1 MNGGFTHQTP
11 FENCHILA
19 LELNISSLSL
29 FCFLFF
35 CLFPSLSLQAVKLTT
50 LQPIW
55 RTWNEDFGVSAL
67 AFEFVLWWWTAV
79 EWCSRMCLYYNH
91 EQRPQPGGGVP
102 SPRHILRFYHNK
114 KTDISDFHHIYS
126 FIFKRIES
134 TSFIFIWSK
143 NRSAVPLCEQRKQE
157 VWSYRDQ
164 SFYIFLLFSTFFSLS
179 PSSSCYCQRVWTFV
193 TFMFS
198 RETNKCWIIWFIIQ

>member
-1 MNGGFTHQTP
+1 MR
-11 FENCHILA
+11 ILV
-19 LELNISSLSL
+19 
-29 FCFLFF
+29 F
-35 CLFPSLSLQAVKLTT
+35 
-50 LQPIW
+50 
-55 RTWNEDFGVSAL
+55 L

-114 KTDISDFHHIYS
+114 KTDISDFHHICS

-164 SFYIFLLFSTFFSLS
+164 SFYIFLLFSTFFTLS